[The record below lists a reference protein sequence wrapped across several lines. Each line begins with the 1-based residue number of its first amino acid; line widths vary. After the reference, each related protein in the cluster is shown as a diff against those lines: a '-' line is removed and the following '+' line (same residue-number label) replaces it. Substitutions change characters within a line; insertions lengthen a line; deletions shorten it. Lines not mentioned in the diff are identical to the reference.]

1 MPGCVDLL
9 LGFDNM
15 GCFPVEA
22 DRKGLLALW
31 SSQLGTV
38 CMIAGLP
45 QQSCTCESCT
55 CTVAVGAEHFQP
67 LDFIRAEALGTDTLA
82 SCRE

>member
-1 MPGCVDLL
+1 MLL
-9 LGFDNM
+9 VFDNM

-22 DRKGLLALW
+22 DCKGLLALW
-31 SSQLGTV
+31 SSQLGTGW
-38 CMIAGLP
+38 MIAGRP

-55 CTVAVGAEHFQP
+55 CTVAVKMVGVEHFKP
-67 LDFIRAEALGTDTLA
+67 LDFIRAEALGTNTLA